1 MTIGKR
7 SRPGCR
13 GDTEAPQ
20 SWKFDGGPSYVNPGN
35 GAQQINFET
44 LYPADG
50 DTQIATQ
57 IKSNAGS

>member
-1 MTIGKR
+1 MLR
-7 SRPGCR
+7 RH
-13 GDTEAPQ
+13 EAPQ